1 MIFKFRGV
9 KIKFTRAF
17 SRPSFRNLN
26 ITNRNA
32 TYLFTYLV
40 EIEPNAVL
48 RVKRKPVWWSE

>member
-40 EIEPNAVL
+40 EKEPNAVL
-48 RVKRKPVWWSE
+48 RVKRKLVWW